1 MLSNLVLNNFPSGHK
16 TSQVE
21 DQGHFIMK
29 TCQRTLIL
37 SYELDPFEQSQ
48 QNGNNEKLLLSGQ
61 DAYTY
66 LLEVICGLKSQ
77 LLGEN
82 EVVGQ
87 FKSAY
92 KEYVAQANIN
102 TKLLLI
108 IEKLFKDAKEIRS
121 KYLLGLSQKTY
132 ASIARKQMLGKRKAD
147 KVLVIGSGQLAED
160 LINQFKKKTKV
171 VICARNS
178 EKVEALKKEHGIE
191 SIPWVNLEDIEKFS
205 YIVNSIG
212 FDGTLFDND
221 FFNAWAQKNPKRLF
235 IDLGSPS
242 ILETEYGMEFGVMHL
257 QDIFKEGAIHE
268 SHKKQQIKRA
278 KQATEGIAA
287 RRMELLKTKAKK
299 IAGQKPSKFQICPLL
314 LNLNTKNPAYA

>member
-1 MLSNLVLNNFPSGHK
+1 MLNSLILNNFPSGRPIEGLA
-16 TSQVE
+16 SE
-21 DQGHFIMK
+21 GHFVMK

-37 SYELDPFEQSQ
+37 SFGRDPFTQVYPE
-48 QNGNNEKLLLSGQ
+48 ERLFLSGQ

-77 LLGEN
+77 LIGEN
-82 EVVGQ
+82 EIVGQ

-92 KEYVAQANIN
+92 KDYVAQDVVC

-132 ASIARKQMLGKRKAD
+132 ASIARKQIVGVKKAD
-147 KVLVIGSGQLAED
+147 KVLILGSGQLAED
-160 LINQFKKKTKV
+160 LINQLKKKAEV
-171 VICARNS
+171 VICARNE
-178 EKVEALKKEHGIE
+178 EKVRRLQQEHDIQ
-191 SIPWVNLEDIEKFS
+191 SMKWIDLEEVSSFAF
-205 YIVNSIG
+205 IVNSIG
-212 FDGTLFDND
+212 FDGTLFDNA
-221 FFNAWAQKNPKRLF
+221 FFEAWRERFDRKLF

-242 ILETEYGMEFGVMHL
+242 ILETQYGFDEGVMHL

-278 KQATEGIAA
+278 KMATESIAA
-287 RRMELLKTKAKK
+287 RRLRLLESKAPKSTKESLQALK
-299 IAGQKPSKFQICPLL
+299 APAP
-314 LNLNTKNPAYA
+314 NTKLAYV